1 MCFIQVYD
9 YKQVIT
15 DVVDMHYPI
24 SEMCC
29 ESKISCIA
37 WNPYH
42 KSELVSSDYEG
53 IMTMWDPFTAKRI
66 QVFQVNISLFTG
78 KHMQVLQVNVNK
90 SYG

>member
-1 MCFIQVYD
+1 MYD

-24 SEMCC
+24 TEMCC

-42 KSELVSSDYEG
+42 KNELVSSDYEG
-53 IMTMWDPFTAKRI
+53 IISMWDPFTAKRV
-66 QVFQVNISLFTG
+66 QVFQVQHFYVTSC
-78 KHMQVLQVNVNK
+78 NK
-90 SYG
+90 TIDMVHSKILHL